1 MAFQDNSGDI
11 IFDVVLT
18 DEGRRRLS
26 AGDGTFNITK
36 FALGDD
42 EINYQLYDTSAAT
55 QNQDV
60 QILQTPIFEAFTNNT
75 SLMSS
80 MLISIP
86 RNNLFYLP
94 IIKINE
100 VADSQKTQFHSD
112 SVFYVAVDANTE
124 NNNDVSGLTSAIAYN
139 QQNSLVTGIM
149 LGFSTQK
156 SSNYIRLDS
165 GIDNDAVPPSTNV
178 ADLFLDETSYTIEI
192 DNRLGT
198 IISHD
203 GRVRLDNA
211 SVDDDNIALY
221 VVSAETDPDFVLVNT
236 NTDSNAAD
244 QVISG
249 ARSTYLQFRIAST
262 VNLRQSDFL
271 FNRLGSTKQM
281 VNKGGGNSTVKFID
295 TLVKVTGVNTGYS
308 VDVPIR
314 FVKL

>member
-156 SSNYIRLDS
+156 S
-165 GIDNDAVPPSTNV
+165 
-178 ADLFLDETSYTIEI
+178 
-192 DNRLGT
+192 
-198 IISHD
+198 
-203 GRVRLDNA
+203 
-211 SVDDDNIALY
+211 
-221 VVSAETDPDFVLVNT
+221 
-236 NTDSNAAD
+236 
-244 QVISG
+244 
-249 ARSTYLQFRIAST
+249 
-262 VNLRQSDFL
+262 
-271 FNRLGSTKQM
+271 
-281 VNKGGGNSTVKFID
+281 
-295 TLVKVTGVNTGYS
+295 
-308 VDVPIR
+308 
-314 FVKL
+314 

>member
-26 AGDGTFNITK
+26 AGDGTFNIAK

-42 EINYQLYDTSAAT
+42 EINYTLYDTTAVT
-55 QNQDV
+55 QNQDI

-75 SLMSS
+75 SMMSS
-80 MLISIP
+80 MLVSIP

-94 IIKINE
+94 IVKINE
-100 VADSQKTQFHSD
+100 VADSGKTEFHAD
-112 SVFYVAVDANTE
+112 NVFYVAVDANTE
-124 NNNDVSGLTSAIAYN
+124 NNNNVESLTTSVAYN
-139 QQNSLVTGIM
+139 QQKRLVTGMM

-156 SSNYIRLDS
+156 SSNYIRLDA
-165 GIDNDAVPPSTNV
+165 GIDNSAVPPSTNIF
-178 ADLFLDETSYTIEI
+178 DLFLNESSYTIEI

-203 GRVRLDNA
+203 GKVRLDNA

-236 NTDSNAAD
+236 ETDAADD
-244 QVISG
+244 QVIAG
-249 ARSTYLQFRIAST
+249 ARSTYLKFRIAST
-262 VNLRQSDFL
+262 VNLRQSNFL
-271 FNRLGSTKQM
+271 FDRLGSEKAM
-281 VNKGGGNSTVKFID
+281 ANEGGTTSDVKYID
-295 TLVKVTGVNTGYS
+295 TLVKITGINTGYS

-314 FVKL
+314 FIKLK